1 MSEINMDKA
10 IEIVRSYFSK
20 MTGEEDFISS
30 ADVPPMNWIGFD
42 VIEAMEKEGVFV
54 VRCEVKEELFSTKK
68 RRYIVKVDTKGELR
82 EVKREN
88 EGENIQV

>member
-1 MSEINMDKA
+1 MDKA

-20 MTGEEDFISS
+20 MTGEGDFISS
-30 ADVPPMNWIGFD
+30 ADVPPINWMGFD
-42 VIEAMEKEGVFV
+42 VIEAVEKEGVFV
-54 VRCEVKEELFSTKK
+54 VRCEVKEELLSPKK
-68 RRYIVKVDTKGELR
+68 RRYRVKVDAKGELR